1 MHNPTFYY
9 TKSQEISFLSFYS
22 SKDYFVF
29 DVSLIGRLKWKI
41 QKKGTE
47 IHTLT
52 QKNDRVLLLKK
63 IKIIEYT
70 ADYFIEILKAI
81 QVN

>member
-1 MHNPTFYY
+1 MHNPTFY
-9 TKSQEISFLSFYS
+9 S
-22 SKDYFVF
+22 SKDCFVF

-47 IHTLT
+47 IHTYT
-52 QKNDRVLLLKK
+52 QNDRVLLLKK
-63 IKIIEYT
+63 SKIIEYT